1 MSKNKRAV
9 VAAREPARQPV
20 KSSSSHCVRMR
31 LPAGKYAVQAA
42 EAEVIV
48 DGGRIAGGNKNFEFE
63 LETETWV
70 EVRVIRD

>member
-1 MSKNKRAV
+1 
-9 VAAREPARQPV
+9 
-20 KSSSSHCVRMR
+20 MR